1 MKSSLPQVMWRLI
14 LVIVITLCAIIGTSC
29 NRYNSCPVIEVFQS
43 EKGWVAPSESIS
55 VECIAS
61 DADGDTLTYTWLA
74 TGGTFSEQSPVSAWQ
89 APVTPGDYTITAL
102 VTDGWGG
109 EATKQLTVSVV
120 VVNDPPIIESLTAKP
135 SVVDQD
141 KSTTIRCVASDPDED
156 ELEYIWEVTAGSISG
171 KGATVTWQAPHNPGA
186 YTITAKVGDGKG
198 GKATEQVTVD
208 VIVNNP
214 PVIESLTAQPDTILQ
229 DMTSEVKCVAS
240 DPDGDELEYIWTA
253 DGGEI
258 SGQGTSITWKGP
270 SECKKYQVTVTVADG
285 RGGEVSQEVTVTVRK
300 PG

>member
-1 MKSSLPQVMWRLI
+1 MKSSLSQVMWRCI
-14 LVIVITLCAIIGTSC
+14 LIVITLSVLIGASC
-29 NRYNSCPVIEVFQS
+29 SRYNSCPVIEDLQS
-43 EKGWVAPSESIS
+43 TRSGVAPSESIR
-55 VECIAS
+55 VECMAS
-61 DADGDTLTYTWLA
+61 DADGDSLNYTWLA
-74 TGGTFSEQSPVSAWQ
+74 TGGSFLAQSSVSTWE
-89 APVTPGDYTITAL
+89 APVTPGDYTITVL

-120 VVNDPPIIESLTAKP
+120 VFNDPPVIERLMAEP

-141 KSTTIRCVASDPDED
+141 KNTTIKCVASDPDDD

-171 KGATVTWQAPHNPGA
+171 QGAVVTWQAPHTPGA
-186 YTITAKVGDGKG
+186 YTVNVKVDDGKG

-214 PVIESLTAQPDTILQ
+214 PVIESLTADPAAILQ
-229 DMTSEVKCVAS
+229 GKTTEVSCVAS

-253 DGGEI
+253 TGGEI
-258 SGQGTSITWKGP
+258 SGQGASITWTGP
-270 SECKKYQVTVTVADG
+270 TECKNYNVTVTVVDG
-285 RGGEVSQEVTVTVRK
+285 RDGEASQEVTIMVRK

>member
-1 MKSSLPQVMWRLI
+1 MKSFLPQVICRCVL
-14 LVIVITLCAIIGTSC
+14 IVIALSALIGASC
-29 NRYNSCPVIEVFQS
+29 SHYNSCPAIENVQS
-43 EKGWVAPSESIS
+43 AKSWVAPSESIR

-74 TGGTFSEQSPVSAWQ
+74 TGGTFTEQSPVSTWQ

-120 VVNDPPIIESLTAKP
+120 VVNDPPVIESLTAEP
-135 SVVDQD
+135 PVVDQD
-141 KSTTIRCVASDPDED
+141 KSSTIKCAASDPDED
-156 ELEYIWEVTAGSISG
+156 ELEYIWEMTAGSISG
-171 KGATVTWQAPHNPGA
+171 KGAMVTWQAPHTIGA
-186 YTITAKVGDGKG
+186 YTITVKVDDGKG

-208 VIVNNP
+208 VIVNKT
-214 PVIESLTAQPDTILQ
+214 PVIDSLTADEAAIRQGETTD
-229 DMTSEVKCVAS
+229 VRCVAS

-253 DGGEI
+253 TGGEI
-258 SGQGTSITWKGP
+258 SGEGALITWTAP
-270 SECKKYQVTVTVADG
+270 SECKNYDITVTVADG
-285 RGGEVSQEVTVTVRK
+285 RGGEVSEEVTIMVRK